1 MAISITSPVYS
12 ARLESIYSSQIS
24 TLLAASSSV
33 LEKSDIANSF
43 TAGTSTT
50 PTQSAVQSF
59 DEPRKSQST
68 SSSQQTSQSTSSS
81 RQTSQSTSPS
91 QQTSQSTSPS
101 QQASQST
108 SPSQQASQSASPS
121 PQVPQNTPTSSS
133 VGAGNTQASRPGTD
147 IGVYVPANASSPA
160 QVYTSSAPTSINVTA

>member
-91 QQTSQSTSPS
+91 QQ
-101 QQASQST
+101 
-108 SPSQQASQSASPS
+108 ASQSASPS

-147 IGVYVPANASSPA
+147 IGVYAPANASSPA